1 MALFEGKTPA
11 ERNKMIAAIA
21 LPLIAFTFV
30 VRMLLFGGPEGPR
43 SAATNTNARRPS
55 QRNTQPANSNAHGV
69 NATANGTVPEDNTAS
84 YTPIDCCAP
93 PSGGSD
99 VGRNI
104 FAFYEKPVTTR
115 GPVEVVVPPATPTP
129 TPPILLASLA
139 PQSVFAKTGNFTLQV
154 SGDKFGPADRVYIE
168 GQEVPTQYRSMQQL
182 TATVS
187 SSLIAGPGTRNVVVR
202 TPDGKLYS
210 NPQTLNV
217 MQPPAPTY
225 TYVGFL
231 KRVRTNTAVLK
242 DSRGELYSVR
252 EGDIVEGR
260 FRVTEISE
268 RGVDVVDKDL
278 NIKHTMPYIAS
289 GNSNPL
295 QGRAPGSIQPPPPP
309 SDEGGD
315 DEPQQ

>member
-21 LPLIAFTFV
+21 LPLIAFIFV
-30 VRMLLFGGPEGPR
+30 VRMLFFGGPEGPR
-43 SAATNTNARRPS
+43 SASTNTNSKRPS
-55 QRNTQPANSNAHGV
+55 QRNAQPTNSNARGA
-69 NATANGTVPEDNTAS
+69 NATANGTNPEDNTAS
-84 YTPIDCCAP
+84 ITPIDCCAP

-104 FAFYEKPVTTR
+104 FAFYEKPVTTK

-231 KRVRTNTAVLK
+231 KRPRINTAVLK

-278 NIKHTMPYIAS
+278 NIKHTMSYIAS

>member
-21 LPLIAFTFV
+21 LPLVAFIFV
-30 VRMLLFGGPEGPR
+30 VRMLFFGGPSTPS
-43 SAATNTNARRPS
+43 SAATNANGKRPP
-55 QRNTQPANSNAHGV
+55 QRNAQPANSNARGA

-104 FAFYEKPVTTR
+104 FAFYEKPIKPTT
-115 GPVEVVVPPATPTP
+115 PTEVVVPVQTP
-129 TPPILLASLA
+129 TPPPPIPLASLS
-139 PQSVFAKTGNFTLQV
+139 PQSVFAKTGNFTLQL
-154 SGDKFGPADRVYIE
+154 SGDKFGPADRVYID
-168 GQEVPTQYRSMQQL
+168 GQELPTQYRSVQQL

-187 SSLIAGPGTRNVVVR
+187 SSLIAGPGQRSVVVR

-260 FRVTEISE
+260 FRVMEISE

-315 DEPQQ
+315 EEPQQ

>member
-21 LPLIAFTFV
+21 LPLIAFIFV
-30 VRMLLFGGPEGPR
+30 VRMLFFGGPEGPR
-43 SAATNTNARRPS
+43 SAATNTNGKRPS
-55 QRNTQPANSNAHGV
+55 QRNTQPANSNARGA

-104 FAFYEKPVTTR
+104 FAFYEKPIKPTT
-115 GPVEVVVPPATPTP
+115 PAEVVVPVQTP
-129 TPPILLASLA
+129 TPPPPIPLASLS
-139 PQSVFAKTGNFTLQV
+139 PQSVFARTGNFTLQL
-154 SGDKFGPADRVYIE
+154 SGDKFGPADRVYID
-168 GQEVPTQYRSMQQL
+168 GQELPTQYRSVQQL

-187 SSLIAGPGTRNVVVR
+187 SSLITGPGQRSVVVR

-260 FRVTEISE
+260 FRVMEISE